1 MDVIINCRYYIHSR
15 QCLILMLKLQ
25 LRRML
30 GPTHKFLSKYMA
42 RWASQHNCF
51 QIINPEMTSK
61 EGRKYNVL
69 VDTSTVG
76 GVGGCFLSKL
86 TAAESYDQSL
96 RSLQPIPH
104 PFFFFRFQIL
114 RKPKSIVNLLSITK
128 TKQNKK
134 TIERPTICTF
144 ENCVESIP
152 SRVRI
157 IYALSGLITV

>member
-51 QIINPEMTSK
+51 WIINPEMTSK

-76 GVGGCFLSKL
+76 GMVGCFLSKL
-86 TAAESYDQSL
+86 TAAEPDHHLWDLSNPS
-96 RSLQPIPH
+96 PP
-104 PFFFFRFQIL
+104 PFVVVFFFSFSNLTKVEVNSWLFVRNKNKNKNKNN
-114 RKPKSIVNLLSITK
+114 RKTDD
-128 TKQNKK
+128 Q
-134 TIERPTICTF
+134 
-144 ENCVESIP
+144 
-152 SRVRI
+152 
-157 IYALSGLITV
+157 

>member
-42 RWASQHNCF
+42 RWAPQHNYF
-51 QIINPEMTSK
+51 WIINPEMTSK

-76 GVGGCFLSKL
+76 GVGGYFFVEVYCYRIGWPIFEISPTHPPYFCFCFCFCFFLFSVFCFLCFEFS
-86 TAAESYDQSL
+86 
-96 RSLQPIPH
+96 
-104 PFFFFRFQIL
+104 FFFF
-114 RKPKSIVNLLSITK
+114 KSY
-128 TKQNKK
+128 
-134 TIERPTICTF
+134 
-144 ENCVESIP
+144 ESR
-152 SRVRI
+152 SQQLT
-157 IYALSGLITV
+157 YFS

>member
-1 MDVIINCRYYIHSR
+1 
-15 QCLILMLKLQ
+15 MLKLQ

-51 QIINPEMTSK
+51 WIINPEMTSK

-69 VDTSTVG
+69 VGTSTVG

-96 RSLQPIPH
+96 RSLQPMP
-104 PFFFFRFQIL
+104 PLLFCFVFFRFQIL
-114 RKPKSIVNLLSITK
+114 RKPKSIVDFLFVTK
-128 TKQNKK
+128 TKNKNKNKNNRK
-134 TIERPTICTF
+134 TDDQ
-144 ENCVESIP
+144 
-152 SRVRI
+152 
-157 IYALSGLITV
+157 